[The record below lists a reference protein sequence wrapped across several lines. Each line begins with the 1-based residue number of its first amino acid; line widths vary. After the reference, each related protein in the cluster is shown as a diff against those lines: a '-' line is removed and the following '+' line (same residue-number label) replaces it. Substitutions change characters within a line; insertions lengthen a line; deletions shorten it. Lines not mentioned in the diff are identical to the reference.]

1 MARGGKRAA
10 HRWVRCAVAGETMD
24 FVNQPQSG
32 DTSRPEDH
40 GLSLEALTAGLAE
53 MLSSGQDPYA
63 RAPSPEAV
71 VTGDSPAAA
80 TSDPGPEITP
90 RSIVEAML
98 FVGHPQ
104 NEPLTSQQIA
114 GLMRGV
120 HPTEIDELV
129 RDLNDQYARDN
140 CPYKIDGQGAGYHL
154 VLREEYSSVRE
165 RLAGRVREARLSQAA
180 IEVLALVAYNESI
193 TGEEVSRIRGR
204 ASGAILA
211 QLVRRQL
218 LKVER
223 TEGKPRRAHYS
234 TTGRFL
240 QLFGLESL
248 ADLPRSQDIEER

>member
-1 MARGGKRAA
+1 MEPKNQPTFGSARGP
-10 HRWVRCAVAGETMD
+10 D
-24 FVNQPQSG
+24 Q
-32 DTSRPEDH
+32 
-40 GLSLEALTAGLAE
+40 GLSLEALAAGFAE
-53 MLSSGQDPYA
+53 MLSAGQDPYA
-63 RAPSPEAV
+63 PAPSPEAAF
-71 VTGDSPAAA
+71 TGAAA
-80 TSDPGPEITP
+80 EAASSDAGPEISP

-120 HPTEIDELV
+120 HPSEIDELV
-129 RDLNDQYARDN
+129 RDLNEQYARNN
-140 CPYKIDGQGAGYHL
+140 CPYTIEGQGAGYHFA
-154 VLREEYSSVRE
+154 LREEFAGVRG
-165 RLAGRVREARLSQAA
+165 RLAGRVRETRLSQAA
-180 IEVLALVAYNESI
+180 IEVLALVAYNESM
-193 TGEEVSRIRGR
+193 TGEEISRIRGR

-218 LKVER
+218 LNVER
-223 TEGKPRRAHYS
+223 REGQPRRAHYS